1 MIIHLSK
8 QQYRYGTFA
17 SITLNIFPFNL
28 DDFSI
33 WRVDFER
40 FVFHFEDDAGDPI
53 TVLQHNDISLH
64 RSEIGQK
71 ENCQKA
77 ERQKHCGR
85 VLEHQSGF
93 DTLR

>member
-1 MIIHLSK
+1 M
-8 QQYRYGTFA
+8 
-17 SITLNIFPFNL
+17 TLNIFPFNL

-33 WRVDFER
+33 WRFDFER
-40 FVFHFEDDAGDPI
+40 FVFHFEDAAGDPI

-93 DTLR
+93 DTLS